1 MNLGT
6 YDATIDFSKLFV
18 HNSTSI
24 YFKEGDLNTA
34 RVRAKLTMQGK
45 SIDITGCNIVVKIET
60 MTGQKINDVAT
71 IIDATNGIVEID
83 FKSNTLIEGTN
94 FFELKIIKGESVK
107 ESPKLAYRVL
117 DSIEDAGSIE
127 GTNEYPILISLI
139 SDANKAIEDANEALE
154 LANTIKNNLEEVID
168 NANSAISNATDA
180 INNANTAATN
190 ATSKITEVDNA
201 KNDMTT
207 KVDESID
214 TMKLEVNSAKN
225 DMKITVDEAIK
236 FLKQEFNSLTAQ
248 QQEELEMLQARDGEV
263 NLNTRLERDLY
274 IYGKS
279 LKQEVLDLC
288 GLKEVQEI
296 TYDSTTVPNYNGSMV
311 CKETKNG
318 NVKDLKVKGKS
329 LVNIALDSS
338 KVSLKANP
346 NGWRSQNINHDLF
359 QVGKNYVL
367 KVFNISE
374 VESPHMYLLRLHYT
388 DNTVQTVLHGSE
400 LINGVR
406 EKEFT
411 IQKEINYIQC
421 ATNLFIKDFS
431 CDIVIV
437 NSDDSKYV
445 NDYFEGIASVGNG
458 TDKIE
463 VSSVKG
469 DGNMFNPNSLSYG
482 EVVAFASG
490 THYDSVYRKKDS
502 PFNRIIG
509 LPILLP
515 KSSNL
520 KIYFKCEVYVLA
532 HAYYDKNLRL
542 TRDNGWQENNFEIK
556 PTSND
561 FYISSYIRRVD
572 DATMSQSD
580 IDFIKQNA
588 ILIAV
593 NSFDSIVYE
602 PYTECKKK
610 VLYFDTTT
618 NTWKP
623 IPKLCGKWENGK
635 QLWGDVVDSTK
646 GKWYKRTLVHTFD
659 SKFLSENIR
668 IIADYGDVT
677 RVDFTVD
684 GIKTG
689 GMFIC
694 DKYKAISIG
703 TPDTAGVNIH
713 STQKNTVQLQ
723 IKTTDLT
730 TKDVQGVISF
740 LTKNPFEM
748 VIELAQEKVY
758 EVAPTELES
767 YDNETMIS
775 FSAGP
780 IAPYSSWKITSYLP
794 NFVMNLS
801 KRVKRIEDDFYKY
814 TVVQNRMQLA
824 TTYSSDRTT
833 FRVDTSVFTIEKAK
847 QEVDYDLFRLLRH
860 NILVGPQNYNKEE
873 MESIMDFYVS
883 IGKINYDM
891 WDELYLLIEEQHN
904 PPVEEETPIM

>member
-45 SIDITGCNIVVKIET
+45 AIDITGCNIVVKIET
-60 MTGQKINDVAT
+60 MTGQKIDDVAT

-107 ESPKLAYRVL
+107 KSPKLAYRVL

-127 GTNEYPILISLI
+127 ATNEYPILIQLI
-139 SDANKAIEDANEALE
+139 NDTNKAIEDANEALE
-154 LANTIKNNLEEVID
+154 LANTMKTNLEEVID

-180 INNANTAATN
+180 TNNANTAATN

-214 TMKLEVNSAKN
+214 TMKSEVSVAKN

-248 QQEELEMLQARDGEV
+248 QQEELELLQARDGEV
-263 NLNTRLERDLY
+263 NLNARLKRDLY
-274 IYGKS
+274 IGEKS

-318 NVKDLKVKGKS
+318 TVKDLKVKGKS

-421 ATNLFIKDFS
+421 ATNLFTKDFS

-463 VSSVKG
+463 VSSCNTNILDVENLLKLSNGYTYDNGIYTIISNTKMYSDGYKINKFNSLTFACKVKIVDKMTNFRLRFVYTDG
-469 DGNMFNPNSLSYG
+469 TFDESNATSSTSEFVQLTLTSAKGKIVDKIACNWTIPGTFQAKNWQLTLTDSYAGDIERKQDKKPLLFKDTDGN
-482 EVVAFASG
+482 
-490 THYDSVYRKKDS
+490 
-502 PFNRIIG
+502 
-509 LPILLP
+509 
-515 KSSNL
+515 
-520 KIYFKCEVYVLA
+520 
-532 HAYYDKNLRL
+532 
-542 TRDNGWQENNFEIK
+542 
-556 PTSND
+556 
-561 FYISSYIRRVD
+561 
-572 DATMSQSD
+572 
-580 IDFIKQNA
+580 
-588 ILIAV
+588 
-593 NSFDSIVYE
+593 
-602 PYTECKKK
+602 
-610 VLYFDTTT
+610 
-618 NTWKP
+618 WKP
-623 IPKLCGKWENGK
+623 IHKLCGKWENGK
-635 QLWGDVVDSTK
+635 QLWGDVVDSVK
-646 GKWYKRTLVHTFD
+646 GKWHNRCNEYVINGNESGLIINTTFTN
-659 SKFLSENIR
+659 EN
-668 IIADYGDVT
+668 
-677 RVDFTVD
+677 
-684 GIKTG
+684 
-689 GMFIC
+689 
-694 DKYKAISIG
+694 
-703 TPDTAGVNIH
+703 NI
-713 STQKNTVQLQ
+713 TVQFRLEGAKYLSDIISDKLNVVKINGQNIGLSIAYNDYIYITMPKSIVGNDLQ
-723 IKTTDLT
+723 SVKTYLQTNNIT
-730 TKDVQGVISF
+730 VIYQ
-740 LTKNPFEM
+740 
-748 VIELAQEKVY
+748 LAEEKVFEVNPLFLEAY
-758 EVAPTELES
+758 EG
-767 YDNETMIS
+767 ETMALINS
-775 FSAGP
+775 GVVNAP
-780 IAPYSSWKITSYLP
+780 IEFKITSYIT
-794 NFVMNLS
+794 NL
-801 KRVKRIEDDFYKY
+801 VLLNQQRISILEQEMFSMFKQVLSGDMYSLAERLYPEDF
-814 TVVQNRMQLA
+814 
-824 TTYSSDRTT
+824 
-833 FRVDTSVFTIEKAK
+833 
-847 QEVDYDLFRLLRH
+847 
-860 NILVGPQNYNKEE
+860 
-873 MESIMDFYVS
+873 
-883 IGKINYDM
+883 
-891 WDELYLLIEEQHN
+891 IEEKHIA
-904 PPVEEETPIM
+904 TPIPEL